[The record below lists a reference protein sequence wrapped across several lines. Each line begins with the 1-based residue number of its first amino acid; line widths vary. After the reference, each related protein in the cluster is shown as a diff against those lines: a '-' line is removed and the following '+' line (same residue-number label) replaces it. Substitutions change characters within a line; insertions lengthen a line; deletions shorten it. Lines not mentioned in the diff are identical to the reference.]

1 MEEKKSSKLSEIRAT
16 AFDAAAIMRQIGTPG
31 VLESLTNVKETVS
44 KINEIIQG
52 LQTPEMVK
60 NIENFRIISE
70 NINDTATKMQ
80 NITQELKE
88 TGIINKTTSLIDS
101 AKKKIDSFGNDENGV
116 NGKDIHNVIIS
127 TQEMFTSIKD
137 LINELTVTFVSSK
150 KSGVVHNVQETI
162 KEVTDIY
169 KPVVSAV
176 PRH

>member
-16 AFDAAAIMRQIGTPG
+16 AFDAATIMRQIGTPG
-31 VLESLTNVKETVS
+31 FLESLTNVKETAS

-70 NINDTATKMQ
+70 NINDTSTKMQ
-80 NITQELKE
+80 NIAEELKE
-88 TGIINKTTSLIDS
+88 TGVINKTTALIDS

-127 TQEMFTSIKD
+127 TQEMFVSIKD
-137 LINELTVTFVSSK
+137 LVNELTETVSSTK
-150 KSGVVHNVQETI
+150 KSSTGVNIRETI
-162 KEVTDIY
+162 KGASDIY
-169 KPVVSAV
+169 KNVASSV
-176 PRH
+176 